1 MEEKPAH
8 HDLALQDGAVVRAS
22 PRRRRKPGVRRW
34 LVRTVVLA
42 IHVALGIGALVS
54 SSPRWKG
61 AFLAVLVL
69 AVLSTLIA
77 WLSRAS
83 SRLSSSGRE
92 MDDYW
97 RTRLGERYPSP
108 R

>member
-8 HDLALQDGAVVRAS
+8 HEPALPDDAVARAS

-42 IHVALGIGALVS
+42 IHVALGIGALVA

-61 AFLAVLVL
+61 AFLAALVL
-69 AVLSTLIA
+69 AVLCTLIA

-97 RTRLGERYPSP
+97 RTRLGERFPSP